1 MFHFRPNVKYNY
13 ENESY
18 YITDADMN
26 KYEKN
31 IDGLQKKIKAEYS
44 DAEFSDWADIFDEM
58 DAAYDELPTDDISFS
73 FKVSG
78 DFDKEQINKMISM
91 AKGSWNAEAI

>member
-31 IDGLQKKIKAEYS
+31 IDGL
-44 DAEFSDWADIFDEM
+44 
-58 DAAYDELPTDDISFS
+58 
-73 FKVSG
+73 
-78 DFDKEQINKMISM
+78 
-91 AKGSWNAEAI
+91 

>member
-1 MFHFRPNVKYNY
+1 
-13 ENESY
+13 
-18 YITDADMN
+18 
-26 KYEKN
+26 
-31 IDGLQKKIKAEYS
+31 
-44 DAEFSDWADIFDEM
+44 M